1 MTWGAYYQGNG
12 KVRRVDFDP
21 PPPWRQFPRKPLGGK
36 FNPPPGLAVA
46 VNAALS
52 LRRPLLLTGAPGSG
66 KSTVIESV
74 AEELDLGPVIRWNI
88 TSKSVLNDG
97 LYSYDA
103 LGRIHDQQLRATRG
117 DEFDLFE
124 RHAALLQ
131 SDVLAQLMH
140 LMAEHENVL
149 EQPEVRAR
157 LEHLVAARVH
167 TSEHRRATTDDIA
180 PFLRLGPL
188 GTALVPSGR
197 PRALLI
203 DEIDKSDL
211 DLPSD
216 LLNVLERGEYE
227 IPELVRYQEHAATVK
242 VRTWDD
248 EGTYQVEQGKVACTA
263 FPFIV
268 MTSNEER
275 DFPPAFLRR
284 CIRFTMP
291 PPSEGELRN
300 IVHSLLE
307 IDVPET
313 GPIAELVKGFATR
326 LNDPAR
332 SVAVDQLLN
341 AVFVLTGES
350 LPDETQRGELVDI
363 LLRELSGA

>member
-12 KVRRVDFDP
+12 EVRRVDFSS

-36 FNPPPGLAVA
+36 FNPPQGLAVA

-74 AEELDLGPVIRWNI
+74 AEELDLGPVLRWNI

-103 LGRIHDQQLRATRG
+103 LGRIHDQQLRAAGGR
-117 DEFDLFE
+117 
-124 RHAALLQ
+124 A
-131 SDVLAQLMH
+131 SVVLAYDSAHKTFIPLTHM
-140 LMAEHENVL
+140 
-149 EQPEVRAR
+149 
-157 LEHLVAARVH
+157 VAAREI
-167 TSEHRRATTDDIA
+167 SKDGYAKTDDIA

-188 GTALVPSGR
+188 GTALVPSDR

-227 IPELVRYQEHAATVK
+227 IPELVRYQDHEAAVE

-248 EGTYQVEQGKVACTA
+248 EGTYQVEHGKVACSE

-291 PPSEGELRN
+291 PPSEDELRD

-307 IDVPET
+307 VDVPEA
-313 GPIAELVKGFATR
+313 GPIAELVRGFAAR

-350 LPDETQRGELVDI
+350 LPDEAQRAELVDI

>member
-1 MTWGAYYQGNG
+1 MTWGAYYRGDG
-12 KVRRVDFDP
+12 EVHRDEFLP
-21 PPPWRQFPRKPLGGK
+21 APPWRRFPRTSIGAK
-36 FNPPPGLAVA
+36 FNPPKGLDLA

-74 AEELDLGPVIRWNI
+74 ARELGLGPVLRWNI
-88 TSKSVLNDG
+88 TSKSMLSDG

-103 LGRIHDQQLRATRG
+103 LGRIHDQQLKA
-117 DEFDLFE
+117 
-124 RHAALLQ
+124 
-131 SDVLAQLMH
+131 
-140 LMAEHENVL
+140 
-149 EQPEVRAR
+149 
-157 LEHLVAARVH
+157 AARAAGFGPVSMRGS
-167 TSEHRRATTDDIA
+167 TERPRLIEVELARVSARRRALEESVGDDIA

-188 GTALVPSGR
+188 GTALVPSER

-227 IPELVRYQEHAATVK
+227 IPELVRYREQAAEVE

-248 EGTYQVEQGKVACTA
+248 EGTYETDTYQVKRGRVACTE

-268 MTSNEER
+268 LTSNEER

-291 PPSEGELRN
+291 PPSPEELRA
-300 IVHSLLE
+300 IVRDLVE
-307 IDVPET
+307 IDVPES
-313 GPIAELVKGFATR
+313 GPIADLVQGFAAR
-326 LNDPAR
+326 LNDPGE

-341 AVFVLTGES
+341 AVFVLAGEP
-350 LPDETQRGELVDI
+350 LPTEAQRGELTAI
-363 LLRELSGA
+363 LLRELTSG

>member
-1 MTWGAYYQGNG
+1 MTWGSYYQGNG
-12 KVRRVDFDP
+12 EVRRVDIGP
-21 PPPWRQFPRKPLGGK
+21 PPPWRKFPRQSLGAK
-36 FNPPPGLAVA
+36 FHPPDGLASA

-74 AEELDLGPVIRWNI
+74 AWELDLGSVLRWNI
-88 TSKSVLNDG
+88 TSRSVLDDG
-97 LYSYDA
+97 LYTYDV
-103 LGRIHDQQLRATRG
+103 LGRIHDQQLK
-117 DEFDLFE
+117 
-124 RHAALLQ
+124 AARR
-131 SDVLAQLMH
+131 SALAQSS
-140 LMAEHENVL
+140 
-149 EQPEVRAR
+149 
-157 LEHLVAARVH
+157 
-167 TSEHRRATTDDIA
+167 TGKATTQGQPGTGQDETADDIG

-227 IPELVRYQEHAATVK
+227 IPELVRYRRQVPEVE

-248 EGTYQVEQGKVACTA
+248 EGTYLVEQGKVSCTE

-268 MTSNEER
+268 LTSNEER
-275 DFPPAFLRR
+275 DFSPAFLRR

-291 PPSEGELRN
+291 PPSEEELRE
-300 IVHSLLE
+300 IVRSLVE
-307 IDVPET
+307 TEVPDT
-313 GPIAELVKGFATR
+313 GPIADMVRGFAAR
-326 LNDPAR
+326 LSDPAR

-341 AVFVLTGES
+341 AVFVLAGEPR
-350 LPDETQRGELVDI
+350 PDGAQREELAGI